1 MAAPNELSFL
11 PDDYLDRKARRRAN
25 ALCAGLSVIVI
36 GAIAAA
42 FWLTERSMKEIE
54 SRAAAVDRT
63 FTDAARSIE
72 QVNKMK
78 AQQRKIVQQAEL
90 AAALVEK
97 VPRSNIL
104 AEFTNALP
112 PGMSLLDLSL
122 ESRAKVAAQPAQ
134 SDRAKR
140 KAAAAAQQKEAAAPQ
155 QAKPVEYDVYL
166 KLTGVADTDV
176 QVAQFMS
183 KLNACSLVKDVNL
196 LISEEFTKDDREM
209 RKFQIVMM
217 QNPTAEVK
225 DDKKPE
231 DKNATAAVELKET
244 EERP

>member
-11 PDDYLDRKARRRAN
+11 PDDYLERKARRRAN
-25 ALCAGLSVIVI
+25 ALCAGLSVVVM
-36 GAIAAA
+36 GAIASA

-54 SRAAAVDRT
+54 SRAAAVDKS

-78 AQQRKIVQQAEL
+78 AQQRKIVNQAEL

-97 VPRSNIL
+97 VPRSNLL

-112 PGMSLLDLSL
+112 SGMSLLDLSL
-122 ESRAKVAAQPAQ
+122 ESRAKVAAQSTQ

-140 KAAAAAQQKEAAAPQ
+140 KAAAAAAQKEASAPQ
-155 QAKPVEYDVYL
+155 PAKPVEYDVYL

-176 QVAQFMS
+176 QVAQFMT

-196 LISEEFTKDDREM
+196 VISEEFKKDDREM

-217 QNPTAEVK
+217 QNPAAEVK
-225 DDKKPE
+225 DEKKQE
-231 DKNATAAVELKET
+231 DKNATAAVELKN
-244 EERP
+244 

>member
-11 PDDYLDRKARRRAN
+11 PDDYLERKARRRAN
-25 ALCAGLSVIVI
+25 ALCAGLSVVVM
-36 GAIAAA
+36 GAIASA

-54 SRAAAVDRT
+54 SRAAAVDRS

-78 AQQRKIVQQAEL
+78 AQQRKIVNQAEL

-97 VPRSNIL
+97 VPRSNLL

-122 ESRAKVAAQPAQ
+122 ESRAKAAAQSTQ

-140 KAAAAAQQKEAAAPQ
+140 KAAQQQANKPAEAAQP
-155 QAKPVEYDVYL
+155 AKPVEHDVYL

-183 KLNACSLVKDVNL
+183 KLNVCPLVKDVNL
-196 LISEEFTKDDREM
+196 LISEEFKKDDREM

-225 DDKKPE
+225 DEKKQG
-231 DKNATAAVELKET
+231 DKNATAAVELKN
-244 EERP
+244 